1 MNDFVIKHRWIILIS
16 SILIGAASVFLIL
29 HIKVD
34 PDIRNYIPSSIRSK
48 VATDQIE
55 DVFGGQDLALILFSD
70 SNILREDNLNQI
82 KAIDRSIS
90 RIGGVSS
97 RMSPFTVKSIRGEE
111 GMMVA
116 DPLIRKLP
124 ADREEEE
131 QLEEGILLNRFAKN
145 VVISEDMTTASI
157 TATLNT
163 SVPEKVTLGKIDS
176 AISSFPGKTIINKG
190 GLPYIRQNLIRDVA
204 RDARFLVPIALLIM
218 LFVLRINLRSWKSV
232 MKPFSVVVLSTFFS
246 LALMPLAGWKLSIIS
261 VLLPVILIAVA
272 NNYGIYLVARYEE
285 LTEQHPAASRRELTG
300 ILFKSL
306 NMPILFSGF
315 TTIAGILGLLTHSII
330 PARQVGILAAAGVSL
345 ALLLSLVLIPS
356 LISMGRPGKIHTGSR
371 KNRNRI
377 SGRILTY
384 LSGLV
389 VRYPGKI
396 LAASAICVVT
406 ISAGIIFLRI
416 DTNQEDY
423 FSRNH
428 PVKKA
433 SELINSKFG
442 GSQTVS
448 VMVTGDIKDPE
459 ILKAIDDLTSLLG
472 KQEGVG
478 NVFSISQV
486 VKEMSKAIFSN
497 TEDGYDRIPDTREAV
512 AQMFELYNMSGN
524 PDDFKQLMNSENN
537 KAHILVRLSDPETRI
552 INRIKS
558 VINENS
564 KDFPAQLTV
573 GGYAMI
579 MTDFAH
585 SIIRG
590 QVSSLLFAV
599 VTVLILLTIIFKS
612 FKGGLIGSIP
622 FFASI
627 PVLFGFMGFAGI
639 ALDAATALLSSIMI
653 GVGVDFTIQY
663 IWCFNLQ
670 IKSGFSWP
678 EATITAMNT
687 IGRSIIINAF
697 TVMAG
702 FSALVFSGFTSIRF
716 FGYLVVISIG
726 SCLIGALVV
735 IPAFLMK
742 FHPRF
747 IGFETI
753 TIKRRKHE
761 KDSGIIPVPATAF
774 SGGRATA

>member
-16 SILIGAASVFLIL
+16 SILIGAASVILLL

-70 SNILREDNLNQI
+70 SDILRKDNLFQI
-82 KAIDRSIS
+82 KEIDRSIS

-97 RMSPFTVKSIRGEE
+97 RISPFTVRSIRGEQ
-111 GMMVA
+111 GMMVV

-124 ADREEEE
+124 AGREEE
-131 QLEEGILLNRFAKN
+131 QLKEDILRNRFAKN

-157 TATLNT
+157 TATINT

-176 AISSFPGKTIINKG
+176 VINSFPGKATINKG
-190 GLPYIRQNLIRDVA
+190 GLPYIRQTLIRDVA
-204 RDARFLVPIALLIM
+204 SDARFLVPMALLIM

-285 LTEQHPAASRRELTG
+285 LSEQHPGASRRELTG

-330 PARQVGILAAAGVSL
+330 PARQVGVLAAAGVSL
-345 ALLLSLVLIPS
+345 ALLLSLVLVPS
-356 LISMGRPGKIHTGSR
+356 LISVGRPGKIYTGSR
-371 KNRNRI
+371 KTKSRI

-389 VRYPGKI
+389 VSHPGRI
-396 LAASAICVVT
+396 LAASAICVGA
-406 ISAGIIFLRI
+406 ISTGIIFLRI

-448 VMVTGDIKDPE
+448 VMVTGDIKDPV
-459 ILKAIDDLTSLLG
+459 ILKAIDDLTCSLE

-486 VKEMSKAIFSN
+486 VREMSKAIFSI
-497 TEDGYDRIPDTREAV
+497 TEDGYDRIPDTRDAV

-524 PDDFKQLMNSENN
+524 PDDFKQLMNSENS
-537 KAHILVRLSDPETRI
+537 KAHILVRLPDPETRV
-552 INRIKS
+552 INRITS
-558 VINENS
+558 VINEKS

-612 FKGGLIGSIP
+612 FTGGLIGSIP

-670 IKSGFSWP
+670 IKSGLSWP

-687 IGRSIIINAF
+687 IGRSIIINAIS
-697 TVMAG
+697 VMAG

-753 TIKRRKHE
+753 TIKKRKHE
-761 KDSGIIPVPATAF
+761 EDSDIIPVPATSF